1 MAFASVR
8 GPGHPDEA
16 CDKVARALVDEYVR
30 RDPESRCDLRVTGGH
45 GTLFVSGEV
54 RSQADFD
61 AGAVAKAALSEI
73 DPALALEPF
82 VSIERM
88 EGALRTTADAC
99 AVFGYATNE
108 TPERLPLHVVR
119 AQEIASEIARLRRE
133 DPDWYWCGAD
143 YDVSVYVGH
152 SVGARHVG
160 ARHVGARHAVP
171 LHAVVRLSHVPSIA
185 LDDLRLRT
193 ASALSR
199 RWPEFD
205 WKVNPA
211 GPDTRAGL
219 MGRIGSSRQPPSG
232 GRYGST
238 LPDRSSGAG
247 FHASHPTNRGAELAR
262 NAAVELISSGSC
274 GAAWIELVYL
284 PDDVLPTSVRIRT
297 DKGADLDVRLSPDHF
312 SLIIPSL

>member
-1 MAFASVR
+1 MAFACVR

-16 CDKVARALVDEYVR
+16 CDKVARALVEEYAR

-61 AGAVAKAALSEI
+61 AGAVTKAALSEI

-88 EGALRTTADAC
+88 EGALRTTADAS
-99 AVFGYATNE
+99 AVFGYATDE
-108 TPERLPLHVVR
+108 TTQRLPLHVSR
-119 AQEIASEIARLRRE
+119 AHEIASELSRLRRE

-143 YDVSVYVGH
+143 YDVSV
-152 SVGARHVG
+152 SLEKKKSL
-160 ARHVGARHAVP
+160 AVI
-171 LHAVVRLSHVPSIA
+171 RLSHVPSIA

-193 ASALSR
+193 ASALSQ
-199 RWPEFD
+199 RWPELD

-219 MGRIGSSRQPPSG
+219 MGRIGSSRQSPPG

-238 LPDRSSGAG
+238 LPDHPSGAG
-247 FHASHPTNRGAELAR
+247 FHASHPANRGAELAR

-297 DKGADLDVRLSPDHF
+297 DKGAGFDVRLAPEYF
-312 SLIIPSL
+312 SLTA

>member
-54 RSQADFD
+54 RSRADFD
-61 AGAVAKAALSEI
+61 AGAVVRGALSEI

-88 EGALRTTADAC
+88 DGTLRTTADAC
-99 AVFGYATNE
+99 AVFGYATDE
-108 TPERLPLHVVR
+108 TPEHLPRHVVR
-119 AQEIASEIARLRRE
+119 AQEIAAEIARLRRE

-143 YDVSVYVGH
+143 YDVSV
-152 SVGARHVG
+152 SLEKKKSL
-160 ARHVGARHAVP
+160 AVI
-171 LHAVVRLSHVPSIA
+171 RLSHVPSIA

-193 ASALSR
+193 ASALSQ
-199 RWPEFD
+199 RWPELD

-219 MGRIGSSRQPPSG
+219 MGRIGSSRQSPSG

-238 LPDRSSGAG
+238 LPDRMGGAG
-247 FHASHPTNRGAELAR
+247 LHASHPANRGAELAR
-262 NAAVELISSGSC
+262 NAAAELVSSGSC

-284 PDDVLPTSVRIRT
+284 PDDFQPTSVRVRT
-297 DKGADLDVRLSPDHF
+297 DKGADLDVRLSPEHF